1 MPTRLIVMRHAESDW
16 VQGVELDHD
25 RPLTDEGRREAPRM
39 SKALIGRDWQPDS
52 ALISSSVRTQETFSL
67 MMDAP
72 CEIRPEIYHAGL
84 DVLLPIATGIKEGNT
99 TLVLGHNPG
108 CEMLVATLSGEYHQ
122 IPPATCVLFTKD
134 GTNWSLESVL
144 RPNELD

>member
-1 MPTRLIVMRHAESDW
+1 M
-16 VQGVELDHD
+16 
-25 RPLTDEGRREAPRM
+25 TD
-39 SKALIGRDWQPDS
+39 
-52 ALISSSVRTQETFSL
+52 V
-67 MMDAP
+67 P

-84 DVLLPIATGIKEGNT
+84 DVLLPIATGIKEGKT
-99 TLVLGHNPG
+99 TLILGHNPG

-134 GTNWSLESVL
+134 GPNWRLESVL